1 MNSYKPS
8 FKLSALT
15 YQIRL
20 IMQDYEKYST
30 PFVHYPEPDE
40 E

>member
-1 MNSYKPS
+1 MQKYTPS

-15 YQIRL
+15 LAIRT
-20 IMQDYEKYST
+20 INKDYVKYVT